1 MEGVILFADDKLMD
15 YTSGDGSSSHENQ
28 LFRALSAS
36 NPVLGVKE
44 RDQLESSINSIGSFS
59 AVILDWQFDNED
71 NIADEPEDDETVGM
85 VQKPS
90 QIEHKTFE
98 LLMKN
103 EFYSLVYVYSTAK
116 EEIEAKYGDKLRERY
131 NNRIEFRDKS
141 NLSNIEQEAKELIEA
156 IEKWKE
162 DNKRISIPIS
172 WSQSINRS
180 VQSIFASLN
189 SVDPNWIK
197 ELYDTAKVDGV
208 TPSVEVLNLF
218 QNILSEKIIQDKF
231 LRDKIDEVASINEE
245 FTDSEKYAELI
256 RILYYG
262 YTLPDDPI
270 MTGDIFCFDNDK
282 YGLIITPECDI
293 RHISG
298 DRKYEVLTFSKKDY
312 KKGNYKLKAKIKSA
326 PLIIKAEVLKGS
338 EFTKKQKEELSKELN
353 TQIKKAELDL
363 QIEAFTQT
371 NHPRLHILPC
381 FEFEPSNYSGIA
393 LIDFRSGL
401 ELIECEMVSI
411 EKRIGKLNT
420 PYIQELRQRYLAYKG
435 RVGVPGYS
443 RKLREWLID
452 KN

>member
-15 YTSGDGSSSHENQ
+15 YTSHDGVASKENQ
-28 LFRALSAS
+28 LFRALSVS

-44 RDQLESSINSIGSFS
+44 RKQIERSINSIGSFS
-59 AVILDWQFDNED
+59 AVILDWQFDVED
-71 NIADEPEDDETVGM
+71 TIEHDPEDDDTVGM

-90 QIEHKTFE
+90 QIEDKTFD

-116 EEIEAKYGDKLRERY
+116 EEIEAKYGDRLRERY
-131 NNRIEFRDKS
+131 KDRIEFRDKS
-141 NLSNIEQEAKELIEA
+141 NLSNTDQEAKELLDA
-156 IEKWKE
+156 IDKWKE
-162 DNKRISIPIS
+162 ENQRIAIPIS

-189 SVDPNWIK
+189 SIDPNWIK
-197 ELYDTAKVDGV
+197 ELYDTAKDDGV

-218 QNILSEKIIQDKF
+218 QNILSEKIIQDKI
-231 LRDKIDEVASINEE
+231 LREKIDEVALRGEVLI
-245 FTDSEKYAELI
+245 DSEKYAELI

-262 YTLPDDPI
+262 HTLTDDPI
-270 MTGDIFCFDNDK
+270 MTGDIFKFEEDR

-298 DRKYEVLTFSKKDY
+298 ERKYELLTFSNKDY
-312 KKGNYKLKAKIKSA
+312 KKGNYKLKAQIKA
-326 PLIIKAEVLKGS
+326 LPLITKAEELKES
-338 EFTKKQKEELSKELN
+338 EFTQNQRIQLSRELN
-353 TQIKKAELDL
+353 EQIKKAEVDL

-381 FEFEPSNYSGIA
+381 FEFIPSNYSGIA

-401 ELIECEMVSI
+401 ELIECEKVNV
-411 EKRIGKLNT
+411 KNRIGKLNT

-443 RKLREWLID
+443 KKLREWLLS